1 MESIGS
7 IGRGGNCHKVLKAER
22 CKGTGAVASIDVFEA
37 GALDQYVKP
46 RSKEVDA
53 SGKCKG

>member
-1 MESIGS
+1 MIRGEKTAIESA
-7 IGRGGNCHKVLKAER
+7 RVER
-22 CKGTGAVASIDVFEA
+22 CKGIGAVASIDVFEA
-37 GALDQYVKP
+37 VALDQYVKP